1 MADTEAGLLPGER
14 LLWTGRPARARVI
27 PGDLIFPGLLLALLL
42 AALALSAPRGPA
54 DGLGLGDEVVTGAA
68 ALAGVIAT
76 AVRALRVKPDEL
88 RRTVYQVTDR
98 RILITTGTRH
108 AWAAYLDQLAEPV
121 VVPQRDGTADLMLR
135 AKENFSLS
143 TLADGQPLPR
153 AFTPGIQPPF
163 PVLRGLP
170 DPEVARQVISTG
182 RQRMLQGA
190 LDVPPVAAHP
200 GSAEHTGFVPAPGER
215 ILWAGCPQA
224 APWWFGT
231 ADITFSAYFALFVVA
246 VGFVLPWARST
257 GAPLVPITVFTAVA
271 ALAVGYPAIG
281 RVLRRHARIKRS
293 AYILTDSRL
302 LTTWRTGS
310 RLAGTQCGLAQMLPP
325 EVRDGS
331 VVMNLAWPPR
341 DGRRYSRAKLMWPAA
356 STDPPQLIGLSAPQA
371 IADLICSA
379 QLAERARTWPRSSA
393 LSHESESPA
402 LATVAQA
409 AGPISVIGD
418 DTLNPS
424 AG

>member
-98 RILITTGTRH
+98 RILITTGTRQ

-170 DPEVARQVISTG
+170 DAEVARQVISTG

-190 LDVPPVAAHP
+190 PDVPPVAPHP

-215 ILWAGCPQA
+215 ILWVGCPQA
-224 APWWFGT
+224 APWWF
-231 ADITFSAYFALFVVA
+231 APDITFSAYFALFVVA
-246 VGFVLPWARST
+246 VASCSRGP
-257 GAPLVPITVFTAVA
+257 GVPAHPCSDHRFHRRRRPR
-271 ALAVGYPAIG
+271 LGYPAIG

-310 RLAGTQCGLAQMLPP
+310 RHAVRAGSDASAGGQGRFCRH
-325 EVRDGS
+325 E
-331 VVMNLAWPPR
+331 PR
-341 DGRRYSRAKLMWPAA
+341 LAA
-356 STDPPQLIGLSAPQA
+356 SRRPPVLPGPAHVACRQYRSAAAHRA
-371 IADLICSA
+371 IRPAGHRGSHLLRTA
-379 QLAERARTWPRSSA
+379 RRARAHLAAKQHTQPRK
-393 LSHESESPA
+393 
-402 LATVAQA
+402 
-409 AGPISVIGD
+409 
-418 DTLNPS
+418 
-424 AG
+424 